1 MSLPRM
7 LVLDHTAQE
16 GGAELALVRLSRQLN
31 AIGGDVSVLL
41 FADGPLRARL
51 KETGVRTAVLPLD
64 TNVATASRHE
74 ILVLRRLLRTVA
86 TAVRFV
92 PRLVRTIRGSR
103 ADIVVANTL
112 KSAVFAT
119 LAAPLSGRPWV
130 WHIHDRIAPDY
141 LPHLVVFGLRFLA
154 AVAPRAIIVNSQA
167 TLFTLPKLA
176 RRRATIAYPGLPAEA
191 FMQALPFVP
200 PAVGIV
206 GRLSP
211 TKGQREFIRA
221 AVTVSADF
229 PDLRFR
235 VVGGALFG
243 EGAYESEVRALAA
256 RTGIADRI
264 EFTGWVANAAVHV
277 RDLTLLVHASP
288 VPEPFGQVVVEAMAA
303 GVPVIATAAGGV
315 SEILDESSVGRELP
329 SEGWRETPTGVLV
342 RPGDADALAAAIGAA
357 LVDHDGRARRAI
369 AARKDAEARFTIE
382 HTAEVVAGVMCAAA
396 KPRAIR

>member
-119 LAAPLSGRPWV
+119 LAAPLK
-130 WHIHDRIAPDY
+130 I
-141 LPHLVVFGLRFLA
+141 
-154 AVAPRAIIVNSQA
+154 
-167 TLFTLPKLA
+167 
-176 RRRATIAYPGLPAEA
+176 
-191 FMQALPFVP
+191 
-200 PAVGIV
+200 
-206 GRLSP
+206 
-211 TKGQREFIRA
+211 
-221 AVTVSADF
+221 
-229 PDLRFR
+229 
-235 VVGGALFG
+235 
-243 EGAYESEVRALAA
+243 
-256 RTGIADRI
+256 
-264 EFTGWVANAAVHV
+264 
-277 RDLTLLVHASP
+277 
-288 VPEPFGQVVVEAMAA
+288 
-303 GVPVIATAAGGV
+303 
-315 SEILDESSVGRELP
+315 
-329 SEGWRETPTGVLV
+329 
-342 RPGDADALAAAIGAA
+342 
-357 LVDHDGRARRAI
+357 GRA
-369 AARKDAEARFTIE
+369 
-382 HTAEVVAGVMCAAA
+382 HV
-396 KPRAIR
+396 